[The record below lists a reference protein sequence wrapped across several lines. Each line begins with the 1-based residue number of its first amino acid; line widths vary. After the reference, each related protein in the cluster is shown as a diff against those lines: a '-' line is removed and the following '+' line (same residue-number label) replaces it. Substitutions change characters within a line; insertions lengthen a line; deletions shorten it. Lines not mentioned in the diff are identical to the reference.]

1 MKSETSYGGFIF
13 FVFFFFFF
21 RFFQKMSSM
30 NLSERLY
37 DRCGMCG
44 IAHVNKTGTN
54 PEWIFCWAGGLI
66 GFFFRVIAVM
76 TK

>member
-1 MKSETSYGGFIF
+1 
-13 FVFFFFFF
+13 
-21 RFFQKMSSM
+21 M